1 MEDGAAQGA
10 RTDANSAGSSKRPDT
25 LIQIT
30 SPTSLARL
38 PLLRF
43 ASNAGKAIG
52 HNGHEICNYIK
63 PVQIHKS

>member
-25 LIQIT
+25 LIQIP

-43 ASNAGKAIG
+43 SSNAGKAIG
-52 HNGHEICNYIK
+52 HNGQEFSLSIN
-63 PVQIHKS
+63 PVQIQN